1 MKCHLARRA
10 QLFVCI
16 LNKNIQKSV
25 TFREAILWVLFM
37 ILLSNYYENQDPKKV
52 ISKIMI
58 WSYIFFALFSVFIIA
73 HCVWPSFSLL
83 MNYM

>member
-37 ILLSNYYENQDPKKV
+37 ILL
-52 ISKIMI
+52 
-58 WSYIFFALFSVFIIA
+58 FII
-73 HCVWPSFSLL
+73 
-83 MNYM
+83 MRIKTQKK

>member
-25 TFREAILWVLFM
+25 IFREAILWVLFM
-37 ILLSNYYENQDPKKV
+37 IFYLIIMRLETKK
-52 ISKIMI
+52 KK
-58 WSYIFFALFSVFIIA
+58 YQK
-73 HCVWPSFSLL
+73 
-83 MNYM
+83 Y

>member
-25 TFREAILWVLFM
+25 TFREAILWVFVYDFTIYYHENIKNTYLGTHFVLHFFLF
-37 ILLSNYYENQDPKKV
+37 LLLH
-52 ISKIMI
+52 I
-58 WSYIFFALFSVFIIA
+58 VFGPVL
-73 HCVWPSFSLL
+73 HC
-83 MNYM
+83 